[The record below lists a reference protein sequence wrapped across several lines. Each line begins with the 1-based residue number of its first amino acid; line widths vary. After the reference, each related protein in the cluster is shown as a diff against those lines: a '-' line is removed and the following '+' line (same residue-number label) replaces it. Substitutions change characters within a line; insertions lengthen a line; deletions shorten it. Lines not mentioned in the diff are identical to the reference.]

1 MTVHAPQGFFP
12 GDAIPSPL
20 DPAWASHKLQLSKYC
35 SNKAPYHR
43 AHPSGTASDQVPHGK
58 QHSQTTCCIRAPPWL
73 QVEICSAR
81 CPWAAVCYTMGL
93 SWATGASA
101 LYLKHLLP
109 SFCTDL
115 GGCRAA
121 SLMCPHSSPSGCH
134 AAVFPF
140 LTPALTEEQPA
151 SLLDHL
157 WQQ

>member
-1 MTVHAPQGFFP
+1 MGFSQTAALQILFQQSSIPQGPPFRHCF
-12 GDAIPSPL
+12 
-20 DPAWASHKLQLSKYC
+20 
-35 SNKAPYHR
+35 R
-43 AHPSGTASDQVPHGK
+43 SG
-58 QHSQTTCCIRAPPWL
+58 PPWEAAL
-73 QVEICSAR
+73 PDHLLHQGPSMAAGRDLLRKVPMGCR
-81 CPWAAVCYTMGL
+81 AAVCYTMGL
-93 SWATGASA
+93 SWAAGASA

-140 LTPALTEEQPA
+140 LTPALTEEKPA

-157 WQQ
+157 CQQ